1 MKKILA
7 LLLSVMLI
15 AALLSGCGQVNYK
28 DGTYTAQS
36 SVYIGDEEDGDE
48 GNGYAVV
55 TITIRDNT
63 VVDCVFTMYMEDG
76 TVKDESYGTKDGEIA
91 NEGYYKRAQT
101 AVAAGQSYAQMLVE
115 SGTLKGVDA
124 ISGATISYDQFKEA
138 VNDALKQARG

>member
-55 TITIRDNT
+55 TITIKDNT

-76 TVKDESYGTKDGEIA
+76 TVKDESYGMKNGEIA
-91 NEGYYKRAQT
+91 NEGYYKRAQA

-115 SGTLKGVDA
+115 SGKLKGVDA

-138 VNDALKQARG
+138 VNEALKEARG